1 MNDEW
6 AEAVRMFGDL
16 VLCLDDSFWFCMQWF
31 PIRTAPVHASRRR
44 PIENLWAP
52 PFNGG
57 YDAAADEWRPMM
69 DDAAADDSNALQHR
83 YHMWPYVNGGAVPSC
98 CATVLRKETEKK
110 ASYS

>member
-1 MNDEW
+1 
-6 AEAVRMFGDL
+6 
-16 VLCLDDSFWFCMQWF
+16 
-31 PIRTAPVHASRRR
+31 
-44 PIENLWAP
+44 
-52 PFNGG
+52 
-57 YDAAADEWRPMM
+57 M